1 MNMDSA
7 TLSAKVQIRPLFPT
21 LVAEID
27 HPDPAPLNAL
37 LLAFIRRIRDEAP
50 PEQRATTI
58 SQGWRSK
65 ADLLEHDVPE
75 VRSLRAFLD
84 QSIQLY
90 VNQWVNQSG
99 APKASRKLMHRYKG

>member
-7 TLSAKVQIRPLFPT
+7 TLSAKVQMRSVFPT

-27 HPDPAPLNAL
+27 HPDPEPLNAL

-58 SQGWRSK
+58 SQGWLAGGRRPICWSMTYRRF
-65 ADLLEHDVPE
+65 APYVPSWIK
-75 VRSLRAFLD
+75 VFNFTSTNG
-84 QSIQLY
+84 SI
-90 VNQWVNQSG
+90 SP
-99 APKASRKLMHRYKG
+99 ARRKPPGS